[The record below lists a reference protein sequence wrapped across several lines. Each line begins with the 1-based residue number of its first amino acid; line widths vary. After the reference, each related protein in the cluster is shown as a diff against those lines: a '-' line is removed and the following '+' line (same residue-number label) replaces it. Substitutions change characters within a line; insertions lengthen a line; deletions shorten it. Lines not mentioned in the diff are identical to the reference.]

1 MQDEVMNIKI
11 KTFVR
16 LYLLVFLI
24 IWGADYVLMY
34 GDSYFNL
41 SKVFAAFIDV
51 LPGYLFLGF
60 MGVLFFY
67 VRSLKNRNRDE

>member
-1 MQDEVMNIKI
+1 MNIKI
-11 KTFVR
+11 KTFIR
-16 LYLLVFLI
+16 LYLFLLLI
-24 IWGADYVLMY
+24 IWGANYVLMY

-60 MGVLFFY
+60 MCVLVFY
-67 VRSLKNRNRDE
+67 VRNLRTKNRD